1 MEKTRPQKAKNTYEN
16 DLMFLILGKQY
27 IDVKQKNDINN
38 KKPDVSNSEV
48 KRPNKSEPIRKRR
61 DADPFSSYSS

>member
-38 KKPDVSNSEV
+38 KKSDVSNSEV
-48 KRPNKSEPIRKRR
+48 KRPNKFEPIRKRR